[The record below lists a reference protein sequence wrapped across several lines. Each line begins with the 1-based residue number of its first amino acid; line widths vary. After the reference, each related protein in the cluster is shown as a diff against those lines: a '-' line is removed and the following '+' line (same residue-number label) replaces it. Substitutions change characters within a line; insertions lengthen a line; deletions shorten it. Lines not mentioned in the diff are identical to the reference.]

1 MVTITLTPDQIVT
14 YFALTILL
22 FIGLIVYV
30 NLMNK
35 INKKEDIYPYIYG
48 VIISIMTLYII
59 GLLIFVIYILTRG
72 TLT

>member
-1 MVTITLTPDQIVT
+1 MVTITLTPDQIVS

-59 GLLIFVIYILTRG
+59 GLLISIIYLLTRG

>member
-59 GLLIFVIYILTRG
+59 GLLISIIYLLTRG